1 VRGRV
6 IYDCISYV
14 EPVISFLRIGLILH

>member
-1 VRGRV
+1 M
-6 IYDCISYV
+6 